1 MRKSRKQKQEH
12 RDYIWGLY
20 KKGKLLEHHVEAA
33 ARYVKLVYSGYAS
46 EALKIERVDCQAKY
60 QPNMAGMALAKLPES
75 ISKTLNFVLIRE
87 KSVADLGF
95 VMGAK
100 SYARAYH
107 LGLDTL
113 KEALDGAAN
122 VLLH

>member
-1 MRKSRKQKQEH
+1 MRKSRKQKREH

-46 EALKIERVDCQAKY
+46 EVMKIERVDCQAKY
-60 QPNMAGMALAKLPES
+60 QPNLSGMILAKVPEN
-75 ISKTLNFVLIRE
+75 ISKTLNFVIIRE

-107 LGLDTL
+107 QGLEAL
-113 KEALDGAAN
+113 KEALDEAAN
-122 VLLH
+122 ILLH